1 MKKLVFILAL
11 GFGVHAGAFA
21 QDDVPANIKSSF
33 SSSYAQATDVE
44 WDQKDDSYHAK
55 FEMNNTDH
63 YVVYKQDGTVE
74 KKGREISPSELPAA
88 VRTAINQ
95 QYANRTIE
103 KAGTVEKD
111 GKTMY
116 KAKLDGDDEDLKVIF
131 NADGSVVKEKEKKD
145 KK

>member
-1 MKKLVFILAL
+1 MKKLVFIMAL
-11 GFGVHAGAFA
+11 GFGISTAAIA
-21 QDDVPANIKSSF
+21 QNDVPEQIKSSF
-33 SSSYAQATDVE
+33 SNSYSQATDVE

-55 FEMNNTDH
+55 FEVNNQEH
-63 YVVYKQDGTVE
+63 YAVYNEDGTLE
-74 KKGREISPSELPAA
+74 KKGREIAPSELPQA
-88 VRTAINQ
+88 VRTAIDQ

-131 NADGSVVKEKEKKD
+131 NADGTVVKEKEKK
-145 KK
+145 